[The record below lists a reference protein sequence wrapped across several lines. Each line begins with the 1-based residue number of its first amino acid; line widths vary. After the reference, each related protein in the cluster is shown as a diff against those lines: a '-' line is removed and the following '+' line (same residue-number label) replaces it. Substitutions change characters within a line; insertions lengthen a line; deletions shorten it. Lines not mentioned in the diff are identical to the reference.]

1 MEEMKEEIREEP
13 VGFEEIEHAADAA
26 LRIRGRDFE
35 QLLENAAKGMAFI
48 VRIPDSF
55 GENLE
60 KRTVEVH
67 AEDREGL
74 LVEWLGEL
82 VFLAETESLLFEACE
97 FEEVGPTNIKA
108 SVLASKAIRTRAYV
122 KAVTYHDLKIVE
134 TQAGLEATVVFDL

>member
-1 MEEMKEEIREEP
+1 MKEEIREEP
-13 VGFEEIEHAADAA
+13 VGFEEIEHTADAA

-35 QLLENAAKGMAFI
+35 QFLENAARGMAFI
-48 VRIPDSF
+48 VREPDSP
-55 GENLE
+55 GAILE
-60 KRTVEVH
+60 KRSVEVR

-97 FEEVGPTNIKA
+97 FAEVGPKKVKA
-108 SVLASKAIRTRAYV
+108 SVLARKATRTRAYV